1 MPFMP
6 QTALLRESA
15 AAALGSSVSELLPKG
30 DQPAN
35 ADVSENGL
43 QGNVFH

>member
-1 MPFMP
+1 MP

-30 DQPAN
+30 DDQPAN